1 MIQFLVTTSLVLHLL
16 TFLWIVTL
24 LQKINNQQTPAV
36 DEEKLKREI
45 EDLLFAYTSEMKEE
59 NQQLLEQLN
68 KYKQESSTAS
78 SIKRS
83 EDQVKAPEVMM
94 STEMKEENKRPPA
107 SKEQIEYE
115 DYQPPALEVE
125 ETEMYEQSNTAK
137 VLSLSKQGYSAEEI
151 AKKLQLGKGEVELMI
166 KFYQ

>member
-1 MIQFLVTTSLVLHLL
+1 
-16 TFLWIVTL
+16 
-24 LQKINNQQTPAV
+24 
-36 DEEKLKREI
+36 
-45 EDLLFAYTSEMKEE
+45 MKEE
-59 NQQLLEQLN
+59 NEQLLEQLN

-83 EDQVKAPEVMM
+83 EKQVKEPEVMM
-94 STEMKEENKRPPA
+94 STDMKEKNKRPPA